1 MKFLDAGK
9 SIVPNTS
16 KAIAHNKNK
25 YNFISIQLTILHPS
39 CRRVYGGGLRIP
51 FRRPQSHSV
60 KDFSIVHEEK
70 YKSRSLSFF

>member
-25 YNFISIQLTILHPS
+25 YNYIAIQLKILRPS
-39 CRRVYGGGLRIP
+39 CRRVTGEV
-51 FRRPQSHSV
+51 S
-60 KDFSIVHEEK
+60 DC
-70 YKSRSLSFF
+70 